1 MTDCIE
7 HARGGP
13 VCAAAGCRRKSL
25 REMLESVGDNIADDA
40 RQRMKRLKNNSGLL
54 RQIVDNLYGEI
65 HLACEFWRGFI
76 TTLNSATADVE
87 ALCHAIRQYARSA
100 LFQGP
105 AAHVPVGA
113 TMGHATSRKDLVK
126 HLLRSG
132 YVPDKVT
139 AGLAV
144 DDAMALPIEDTRKKW
159 APYELGRYVMWA
171 TFDPAGGRPFAIA
184 GITARLLRGRL
195 GLPGRRSRHSVLT
208 LEYDLPADV
217 QPRLP
222 TIAEA
227 CAGKP
232 WLVFFRPSGQEEADD
247 GYSLTQPHDQ
257 LAHKHAGMPEVV
269 HAPVTG
275 AMLAYPPAEID

>member
-7 HARGGP
+7 HACGGL
-13 VCAAAGCRRKSL
+13 VCAAASCRRKSL
-25 REMLESVGDNIADDA
+25 REMLESVGGTVADDT
-40 RQRMKRLKNNSGLL
+40 RKRMKRLKNKSGLL
-54 RQIVDNLYGEI
+54 RQIVDNLYNEI
-65 HLACEFWRGFI
+65 HLACAFWRGFV
-76 TTLNSATADVE
+76 TTLNAAAADVD
-87 ALCHAIRQYARSA
+87 ALCDAIRQYAQSA

-105 AAHVPVGA
+105 AARVPVGA
-113 TMGHATSRKDLVK
+113 TMGHATSRKILVK
-126 HLLRSG
+126 HLFRSG
-132 YVPDKVT
+132 YMPSKI
-139 AGLAV
+139 AASLSV
-144 DDAMALPIEDTRKKW
+144 DEAMALPIEKTRENW
-159 APYELGRYVMWA
+159 ATYELGRYVMWA

-195 GLPGRRSRHSVLT
+195 GLLGRRSRQPVLT

-217 QPRLP
+217 HPHLP

-232 WLVFFRPSGQEEADD
+232 WLVFFRPSGREEADD

-257 LAHKHAGMPEVV
+257 LAPKHAGMPEVV
-269 HAPVTG
+269 HTPVTG